1 MADKITI
8 TINNKEYKVDPNQTI
23 MQAAD
28 TLGFHIPRLCYHP
41 KLSIEGSCRVCIVE
55 VEGARNYVASCSFP
69 VTDGM
74 KIHTNTQGLRK
85 ARRDIVELIL
95 DNHPQDCH
103 TCERD
108 GNCELQRLASSM
120 GIRARHFEG
129 QKKHYEEDLSSDAV
143 IRNPDKCI
151 LCGRCVRMCS
161 EVQQVH
167 NLTQAHRGF
176 NTVVMPAYNLP
187 MAESVCT
194 TCGQCINVC
203 PTAAFLEKNYT
214 QELFEKLNDP
224 TIIKVA
230 QFAPSVRAAIGE
242 AFGLPAGRNMEG
254 ELVAA
259 LRKIGFDYVFD
270 TQFAADLTIMEEG
283 SEFLER
289 LQNKGKLP
297 MITSCSSAWMKCM
310 EQFYPDLIENIST
323 CKSPMS
329 MQSALTKSYFAKK
342 IGVEP
347 TKILSVAVM
356 CCTAKKY
363 EAARPELEVEGLRS
377 TDIVVTTREMS
388 WMIKSAGI
396 DLLNIEPE
404 EPDHPLGVS
413 SGAGAIFGVT
423 GGVMEAAIRTAYE
436 LYTGQTLLDIEIE
449 DVRGLKGVKEGKVEI
464 DGTEVRV
471 AVAHGLGNACQL
483 LDEVR
488 RDPQKYH
495 FIEIMGCP
503 GGCIG
508 GGGQPYAQVNSIPLD
523 DECLKKRAKA
533 LYDLDRGKTIRRSH
547 ENPDVQ
553 KLYKQFL
560 KSPLSSVSH
569 KYLHTHYKAKTPV
582 GIIPKN
588 EAYTRS
594 DTMTKTVENK
604 IKGVQGFI

>member
-1 MADKITI
+1 MADEIKIW
-8 TINNKEYKVDPNQTI
+8 INNKEYTVDAGQTI

-28 TLGFHIPRLCYHP
+28 KLGFHIPRLCYHP

-69 VTDGM
+69 ISDGM
-74 KIHTNTQGLRK
+74 KIHTNTQAIRK
-85 ARRDIVELIL
+85 ARRDIIELIL

-108 GNCELQRLASSM
+108 GNCELQRLAASM

-129 QKKHYEEDLSSDAV
+129 QKKHYIEDLSSDAV

-224 TIIKVA
+224 NLIKVA

-242 AFGLPAGRNMEG
+242 AFGLEAGRNMEG

-289 LQNKGKLP
+289 LQNNGTLP

-310 EQFYPDLIENIST
+310 EQFYPDLIDNVST

-329 MQSALTKSYFAKK
+329 MQGAMTKSYFAQK
-342 IGVEP
+342 IGVDP
-347 TKILSVAVM
+347 QKILSVAVM

-363 EAARPELEVEGLRS
+363 EAARPELEIDGLRG
-377 TDIVVTTREMS
+377 TDIVVTTREAA

-396 DLLNIEPE
+396 DLVNIEPE
-404 EPDHPLGVS
+404 EPEHPLGVS

-436 LYTGQTLLDIEIE
+436 LYTGQTLLDIEIA
-449 DVRGLKGVKEGKVEI
+449 DVRGLKGVKEGTIDI

-471 AVAHGLGNACQL
+471 AVAHGLGNACKL

-488 RDPQKYH
+488 RDPKKYH

-523 DECLKKRAKA
+523 DECLKKRAQA

-553 KLYKQFL
+553 KLYKEFL

-569 KYLHTHYKAKTPV
+569 KYLHTHYKAKAPV

-588 EAYTRS
+588 QE
-594 DTMTKTVENK
+594 
-604 IKGVQGFI
+604 

>member
-8 TINNKEYKVDPNQTI
+8 HINNKDYEVDAGQTI

-28 TLGFHIPRLCYHP
+28 KLGFHIPRLCYHP
-41 KLSIEGSCRVCIVE
+41 KLSIEGACRVCIVE
-55 VEGARNYVASCSFP
+55 VEGARNYVASCAFP
-69 VTDGM
+69 ISDGM

-85 ARRDIVELIL
+85 ARRDIIELIL
-95 DNHPQDCH
+95 DNHPLDCH

-108 GNCELQRLASSM
+108 GNCELQRLAASM
-120 GIRARHFEG
+120 GIRHRHFEG
-129 QKKHYEEDLSSDAV
+129 EKKHYEKDLSSPAV
-143 IRNPDKCI
+143 IRDPNKCI

-161 EVQQVH
+161 EIQQVH

-176 NTVVMPAYNLP
+176 NTVVMPAYNMP
-187 MAESVCT
+187 MGDSVCT

-224 TIIKVA
+224 DIIKVA

-242 AFGLPAGRNMEG
+242 AFGLAPGRNMEG

-259 LRKIGFDYVFD
+259 LRKLGFDYVFD

-289 LQNKGKLP
+289 LQNGGTLP

-310 EQFYPDLIENIST
+310 EQFYPDLIDNIST

-329 MQSALTKSYFAKK
+329 MQSAMTKSYFADK
-342 IGVEP
+342 ISADP
-347 TKILSVAVM
+347 KKILSVAVM

-363 EAARPELEVEGLRS
+363 EAARPELEVDGLRS
-377 TDIVVTTREMS
+377 TDIVVTTREIA

-396 DLLNIEPE
+396 DLINIEPE

-413 SGAGAIFGVT
+413 SGAGAIFGAT

-436 LYTGQTLLDIEIE
+436 LYTGQTLVDIEVEAI
-449 DVRGLKGVKEGKVEI
+449 RGLKGIKEGAIDI
-464 DGTEVRV
+464 DGKEIRV
-471 AVAHGLGNACQL
+471 AVAHGLGNACKL

-488 RDPQKYH
+488 KDPTKYH

-503 GGCIG
+503 GGCVG
-508 GGGQPYAQVNSIPLD
+508 GGGQPYAQVNTIPLD
-523 DECLKKRAKA
+523 DEALKKRAEA

-547 ENPDVQ
+547 DNPDVQ
-553 KLYKQFL
+553 KLYKEFL
-560 KSPLSSVSH
+560 QSPLSPVSH
-569 KYLHTHYKAKTPV
+569 KYLHTHYKVHTPA
-582 GIIPKN
+582 GIVPK
-588 EAYTRS
+588 S
-594 DTMTKTVENK
+594 
-604 IKGVQGFI
+604 QH